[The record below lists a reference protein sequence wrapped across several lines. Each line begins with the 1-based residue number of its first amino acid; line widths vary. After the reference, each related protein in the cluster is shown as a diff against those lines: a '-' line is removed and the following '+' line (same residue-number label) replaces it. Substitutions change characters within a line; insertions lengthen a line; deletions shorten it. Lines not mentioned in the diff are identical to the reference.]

1 MHIKAHFCDLRLY
14 KRTFHE
20 SFYTLAIITTKHE
33 ADNRVDS
40 TVSVNHKVGYS
51 KVYLETTREMGR
63 PILIL
68 YD

>member
-1 MHIKAHFCDLRLY
+1 MKTNFCNLRLY
-14 KRTFHE
+14 KGTFYE
-20 SFYTLAIITTKHE
+20 SFNTLAIITTKHE
-33 ADNRVDS
+33 ADNRADS

>member
-1 MHIKAHFCDLRLY
+1 MYTKS
-14 KRTFHE
+14 TFE